1 MACNSDVNASILL
14 SSRISAASILV
25 VSSLPTDTSSPR
37 EDDTSSAPGLA
48 QFGSQEVLYD
58 LTDRSNYVI
67 HLLSLYLFAYFQQKV
82 FS

>member
-1 MACNSDVNASILL
+1 MACDSDVNASILL

-25 VSSLPTDTSSPR
+25 VSSLRTDTSSPR
-37 EDDTSSAPGLA
+37 EDTSSAPGLA
-48 QFGSQEVLYD
+48 QFGSQEVLSD

-67 HLLSLYLFAYFQQKV
+67 HLLSLYLFGYFQHKV